1 MRCRVSLPVCC
12 SRVLDGAAP
21 LADVSNNMLVATKLR
36 QKSHLHIRPMAL
48 GRPPHGAALPA
59 DQCPVVA
66 HRCISLRCNDK
77 VRFQGKAGLFKAVI
91 MISRSSVGEC
101 VMRV

>member
-1 MRCRVSLPVCC
+1 MRCRDFVARLLLAGG
-12 SRVLDGAAP
+12 LDGAAP

-48 GRPPHGAALPA
+48 VRPTRAASS

-66 HRCISLRCNDK
+66 RTGPTGP
-77 VRFQGKAGLFKAVI
+77 V
-91 MISRSSVGEC
+91 
-101 VMRV
+101 